1 MSLLSGRN
9 FETRTFEEHIVWN
22 ASLVQSLDSSVSS
35 SPYFLVYLAS
45 QAKAND
51 KGFLSKEITVG
62 DLITYR
68 GDIHHI
74 FPRDFLKKN
83 GMERGKYNQIANY
96 VYMQQE
102 VNIAVGNKAPDAYFS
117 EVLEQCHGG
126 ALKYGGISSLDELH
140 ENLKS
145 NCVPESIFTMTL
157 DHYDE
162 FLKERRKL
170 MAEKMKEYYFSL

>member
-1 MSLLSGRN
+1 MEVEEADLSDAY
-9 FETRTFEEHIVWN
+9 WN
-22 ASLVQSLDSSVSS
+22 ASLVQSLDTSVSS
-35 SPYFLVYLAS
+35 SPYFNVYLAS
-45 QAKAND
+45 QVKEND

-102 VNIAVGNKAPDAYFS
+102 VNIAVGNKAPDIYFA

-140 ENLKS
+140 ENLAA
-145 NCVPESIFTMTL
+145 NCIPESIFTMTI

-170 MAEKMKEYYFSL
+170 MAQKMREYYFGL

>member
-1 MSLLSGRN
+1 MDDKLQTTTANSTYPKGG
-9 FETRTFEEHIVWN
+9 
-22 ASLVQSLDSSVSS
+22 VS
-35 SPYFLVYLAS
+35 F
-45 QAKAND
+45 
-51 KGFLSKEITVG
+51 SKEITVG

-83 GMERGKYNQIANY
+83 GLERGKYNQIANY

-126 ALKYGGISSLDELH
+126 DLKYGGIASLDELH
-140 ENLKS
+140 DNLKA
-145 NCVPESIFTMTL
+145 NCIPSSIFTMSL
-157 DHYDE
+157 EHYEE

-170 MAEKMKEYYFSL
+170 MALKMKAYYFGL

>member
-1 MSLLSGRN
+1 MTSHTLNSFWLKVTNLINTFIFTKTKIDLRSEMNYR
-9 FETRTFEEHIVWN
+9 ETYK
-22 ASLVQSLDSSVSS
+22 SLDR
-35 SPYFLVYLAS
+35 
-45 QAKAND
+45 
-51 KGFLSKEITVG
+51 LSDRDLRDIGIT
-62 DLITYR
+62 R

-170 MAEKMKEYYFSL
+170 MAQKMKEYYFSL

>member
-1 MSLLSGRN
+1 VINIPNSDKC
-9 FETRTFEEHIVWN
+9 V
-22 ASLVQSLDSSVSS
+22 
-35 SPYFLVYLAS
+35 
-45 QAKAND
+45 ANG

-126 ALKYGGISSLDELH
+126 TLKYGGISSLGELH
-140 ENLKS
+140 QNLQA

-170 MAEKMKEYYFSL
+170 MAGKMKEYYFSL